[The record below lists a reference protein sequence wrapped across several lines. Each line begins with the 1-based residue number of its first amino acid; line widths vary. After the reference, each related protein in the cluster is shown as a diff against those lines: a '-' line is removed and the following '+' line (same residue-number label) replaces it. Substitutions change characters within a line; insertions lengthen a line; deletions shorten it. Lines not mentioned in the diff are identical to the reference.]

1 MTFNR
6 IEYIIPSYKR
16 ANLLCKTTLKLLE
29 AGGIDEVSLYI
40 NKTEL
45 NDYKETIEKY
55 NYKIRV
61 IYKTIDFDGIG
72 KIRNYIRKIYP
83 SGTNLLM
90 IDDDIDEIL
99 IKENNV
105 LVPLK
110 NIKKFNEE
118 MFKKA
123 EENNVYLWGVQLHTN
138 PFYMNKKYQIGLS
151 YINGSWTGHRI
162 DHSLKKI
169 ETNLDH
175 FEDYLF
181 SILHFIRDRNVLKAS
196 QVALKTKCFNAIGG
210 ICQQKRGFDKR
221 REEASLNG
229 YRLKSHFDELLYL
242 TVSKKFGVANIRF
255 KNIKWHSDLEKHWES
270 YENYNELHNKYF
282 EPKAIVGSELT
293 F

>member
-1 MTFNR
+1 MN
-6 IEYIIPSYKR
+6 IKYIIPSYKR
-16 ANLLCKTTLKLLE
+16 PNMLCKTTLKLLDKAQVE
-29 AGGIDEVSLYI
+29 EVSLYI

-45 NDYKETIEKY
+45 NDYKEAIAKY

-72 KIRNYIRKIYP
+72 QIRNYIRQQYP
-83 SGTNLLM
+83 SGSNLLM
-90 IDDDIDEIL
+90 IDDDIEEIL

-105 LVPLK
+105 LVVMK

-138 PFYMNKKYQIGLS
+138 PFFMQKKYQMGLS

-196 QVALKTKCFNAIGG
+196 QVALKTKCFNAKGG

-229 YRLKSHFDELLYL
+229 YRLKSHFDGLLYL
-242 TVSKKFGVANIRF
+242 TISKKFSVINIRF
-255 KNIKWHSDLEKHWES
+255 KNIKWYSDLQKYWDS
-270 YENYNELHNKYF
+270 YENYNELHDKYF
-282 EPKAIVGSELT
+282 EPKPICNNKII

>member
-1 MTFNR
+1 MN
-6 IEYIIPSYKR
+6 IKYIIPSYKR
-16 ANLLCKTTLKLLE
+16 PDMLCKTTLKLLDKAQVE
-29 AGGIDEVSLYI
+29 EVSLYI

-45 NDYKETIEKY
+45 NDYTEAIAKY

-72 KIRNYIRKIYP
+72 QIRNYIRQQYP
-83 SGTNLLM
+83 SGSNLLM
-90 IDDDIDEIL
+90 IDDDIEEIL

-105 LVPLK
+105 LVVMK

-138 PFYMNKKYQIGLS
+138 PFFMQKKYQMGLS

-169 ETNLDH
+169 VTNLDH

-181 SILHFIRDRNVLKAS
+181 SILHFIRDRNVLKAG
-196 QVALKTKCFNAIGG
+196 QVALKTKCFNAKGG

-229 YRLKSHFDELLYL
+229 YRLKSHFDGLLYL
-242 TVSKKFGVANIRF
+242 TISKKFSVINIRF
-255 KNIKWHSDLEKHWES
+255 KNIKWYSDLQKYWDS
-270 YENYNELHNKYF
+270 YENYNELHDKYF
-282 EPKAIVGSELT
+282 EPKPICNNKII

>member
-1 MTFNR
+1 MD
-6 IEYIIPSYKR
+6 IKYIIPSYKR

-29 AGGIDEVSLYI
+29 EGGVDEVSLYI

-45 NDYKETIEKY
+45 NDYKEAIAKY
-55 NYKIRV
+55 DYKISI

-72 KIRNYIRKIYP
+72 KIRNYIRNSYP
-83 SGTNLLM
+83 SGSNLLM
-90 IDDDIDEIL
+90 VDDDIDEIL
-99 IKENNV
+99 IKENDV

-123 EENNVYLWGVQLHTN
+123 EENNIYLWGVQLHTN
-138 PFYMNKKYQIGLS
+138 AFYMNKKYQMGLS

-162 DHSLKKI
+162 DHRLKKI

-181 SILHFIRDRNVLKAS
+181 SILHFIRDRSVLKAS
-196 QVALKTKCFNAIGG
+196 QVALKTKCFNAKGG

-221 REEASLNG
+221 KEEASLNG

-242 TVSKKFGVANIRF
+242 TISKKFGVSNIRF
-255 KNIKWHSDLEKHWES
+255 KNIKWHSDLYKHWES
-270 YENYNELHNKYF
+270 YENYNELHDKYF
-282 EPKAIVGSELT
+282 DPKPICDDKIT